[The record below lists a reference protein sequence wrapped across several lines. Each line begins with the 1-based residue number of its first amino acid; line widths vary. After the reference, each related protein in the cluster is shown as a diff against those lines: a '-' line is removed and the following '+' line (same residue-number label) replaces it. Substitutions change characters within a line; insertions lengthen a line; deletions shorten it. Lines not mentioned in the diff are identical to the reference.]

1 MGLSRTSYGSC
12 FRGVAIKSIV
22 AILTLYF
29 SVFPAP
35 SEEVAVPVSAPG
47 DAWTFV
53 LLPYAWLPNN
63 DLTIGTASYIQSEFT
78 TIEDALAQFD
88 YGGLLFF
95 EAHRKRF
102 AFYADA
108 MYVRLSNQTHSNG
121 LAVHSDI
128 RQAMI
133 EAAGVR
139 QFRGERHGLDLLA
152 GFRYFHLNSD
162 VDVQIAGRF
171 RDTFHWLE
179 PLVGVRHQMRLGKK
193 WRYDWR
199 LDFGGFGVGSRLTW
213 QFATNLHYDLSD
225 RYAINVGYRHVDID
239 YRDESRRYD
248 STLSGPMFGVSFKF

>member
-1 MGLSRTSYGSC
+1 MSRSVYALCIRRVEFKLILVMLILLSHVSPASAEES
-12 FRGVAIKSIV
+12 VA
-22 AILTLYF
+22 
-29 SVFPAP
+29 PEMRP
-35 SEEVAVPVSAPG
+35 E

-53 LLPYAWLPNN
+53 LLPYAWLPTN
-63 DLTIGTASYIQSEFT
+63 DLTIGTASYLQSEFT
-78 TIEDALAQFD
+78 SIEDALGQFD

-108 MYVRLSNQTHSNG
+108 MYVRLSNQSHSNG

-162 VDVQIAGRF
+162 VEVQIAGRF
-171 RDTFHWLE
+171 RDTFHWVE
-179 PLVGVRHQMRLGKK
+179 PLVGVRHQMQLAKK

-199 LDFGGFGVGSRLTW
+199 LDFGGFGAGSRLTW
-213 QFATNLHYDLSD
+213 QFATNLHYDLSN

-239 YRDESRRYD
+239 YRDDSRRYD
-248 STLSGPMFGVSFKF
+248 STLSGPMLGVSFKF